1 MCILYTLF
9 KRSNN
14 SEAMFKLKFK
24 TFKNSRLL
32 SKISNSYLNTFS
44 ESFIHHLNALVFA
57 SVEITPTGRVE
68 KVWFKILLI
77 FIFFLMLQPRASSFS

>member
-1 MCILYTLF
+1 
-9 KRSNN
+9 
-14 SEAMFKLKFK
+14 MFKLKFK

-32 SKISNSYLNTFS
+32 SKISNSYLNAFS

-68 KVWFKILLI
+68 KVWVEQNSPGNVWIRLNKGDT
-77 FIFFLMLQPRASSFS
+77 

>member
-1 MCILYTLF
+1 
-9 KRSNN
+9 
-14 SEAMFKLKFK
+14 MFKLKFK

-32 SKISNSYLNTFS
+32 SKISNSYLNAFS

-68 KVWFKILLI
+68 KVWFKIL
-77 FIFFLMLQPRASSFS
+77 

>member
-32 SKISNSYLNTFS
+32 SKISNNYLNAFS

-68 KVWFKILLI
+68 KVWFKIL
-77 FIFFLMLQPRASSFS
+77 FFF